1 LNGESHVLTLA
12 GLPLADEQ
20 RARLMLHFIE
30 QADKLEIAEVSK
42 DDMAEAMFKRMLQD
56 LVD

>member
-1 LNGESHVLTLA
+1 LNGESPVMTLV

-20 RARLMLHFIE
+20 RARLMLHFTE
-30 QADKLEIAEVSK
+30 QADELKIAEVSK